1 MEKKTQSIAVLGM
14 GCAACSANV
23 ERCLRGLGGIADASV
38 SLSTR
43 TATVTYDPD
52 IITLDQMKEAV
63 GNIGYD
69 LVIETDR
76 DIEAE
81 ERRAFRTLVGRML
94 LSWGFALLTMALS
107 MGWID
112 CGADRNQ
119 TMLLLAL
126 ANILLCGR
134 QFYISAWRQVCHG
147 SANMDTLVTLSTA
160 TAFLFSTFNTFFG
173 DAVWTSRGMEWH
185 TYFDASIMIIT
196 FVLTGKVLEE
206 KAKNSTADTLRQLL
220 GLQPKTARLAA
231 NAAPAG
237 EGDTSEVPVSTISV
251 GDVLEV
257 RAGEKI
263 PVDGMVTW
271 ADSFMTA
278 EGAYVDEAMITG
290 EPTPVLKRRGDKLLS
305 GTILTQGTLRM
316 RARQVGEHTALATII
331 RMVEQAQGSKAPV
344 QRTVDRLAM
353 VFVPVV
359 LLLSAVTFVVWCIA
373 GGSSQLPQAVLSA
386 VAVLVVACPCAMGL
400 ATPTALMV
408 GIGKAAQHNMLIKD
422 AAALEN
428 IRKVDALVIDK
439 TGTLTIPNRQID
451 FTRADNLPF
460 EQRETLK
467 PNAREAMEQLQR
479 MGIEVYLMSGDKPS
493 AVEYWAGKAG
503 IANYQSGVKP
513 QDKQNLVGR
522 LQQQGKVVAMVG
534 DGINDTQALALA
546 DVSIA
551 MAAGTDVAIDVAQL
565 TLMGDD
571 LRSIPQAVLLSRRTV
586 SMIHQ
591 NLFWAFIYN
600 MVAIPLAAGL
610 PYAFGYH
617 FQITPMWAS
626 CLMAMSSVSVVLN
639 SLRLKYA

>member
-185 TYFDASIMIIT
+185 TYFDAAVMIIS

-206 KAKNSTADTLRQLL
+206 RAKKGTASAIRSLMELAPKKALRVDGDELVET
-220 GLQPKTARLAA
+220 PLAA
-231 NAAPAG
+231 LQR
-237 EGDTSEVPVSTISV
+237 
-251 GDVLEV
+251 GDVIEV
-257 RAGEKI
+257 RQGGKI
-263 PVDGMVTW
+263 PVDGTVLSGDTLI
-271 ADSFMTA
+271 
-278 EGAYVDEAMITG
+278 DESMITG
-290 EPTPVLKRRGDKLLS
+290 ESAGVSRGVGDRVLA
-305 GTILTQGTLRM
+305 GTLVSKGVLRF
-316 RARQVGEHTALATII
+316 RAEQVGSDTLLANMIA
-331 RMVEQAQGSKAPV
+331 MVEQAQRSKAPV
-344 QRTVDRLAM
+344 EHIVDRIALF
-353 VFVPVV
+353 FVP
-359 LLLSAVTFVVWCIA
+359 AVA
-373 GGSSQLPQAVLSA
+373 A
-386 VAVLVVACPCAMGL
+386 VAVLTALLWVAIGGISQLPHAILSAVSVLIIACPCAMGL
-400 ATPTALMV
+400 ATPMAMMV
-408 GIGKAAQHNMLIKD
+408 GIGKAAEKNILVKD
-422 AAALEN
+422 ATALELM
-428 IRKVDALVIDK
+428 RKVDAIVIDK
-439 TGTLTIPNRQID
+439 TGTLTMPSAS
-451 FTRADNLPF
+451 TADAQAAH
-460 EQRETLK
+460 EQLK
-467 PNAREAMEQLQR
+467 PHAREAVEMLQR
-479 MGIEVYLMSGDKPS
+479 QGISLHLMSGDS
-493 AVEYWAGKAG
+493 AEAVATVAHEAGVDS
-503 IANYQSGVKP
+503 YRSQVKP
-513 QDKQNLVGR
+513 QDKEDLVR
-522 LQQQGKVVAMVG
+522 HLQSSGHCVAMVG
-534 DGINDTQALALA
+534 DGVNDAQALATA

-551 MAAGTDVAIDVAQL
+551 MGMGTDVAMEVAQV
-565 TLMGDD
+565 TLVGTD
-571 LRSIPQAVLLSRRTV
+571 LRRLSDAVDLSRKTV
-586 SMIHQ
+586 RMVRQ

-600 MVAIPLAAGL
+600 IVCIPLAAGVL
-610 PYAFGYH
+610 YPVCH
-617 FQITPMWAS
+617 FQISPMWAS
-626 CLMAMSSVSVVLN
+626 ALMAMSSVSVVMN
-639 SLRLKYA
+639 SLRLKWA